1 MFVRECGRQEMKRS
15 HFTPQETMLLITD
28 RRKAELE
35 EKRRQSWHEIMWTR
49 HQFVPATRQGHL
61 VIMAAALPDLFRGR
75 KQASKYSDVDLSTL
89 PGISSAQEVSVVLER
104 CRRSIR
110 CLVRNKAEASKQI
123 KKALGES
130 TVVRS
135 GRASPKYLGTHRT
148 AT

>member
-1 MFVRECGRQEMKRS
+1 MKRS
-15 HFTPQETMLLITD
+15 HFTPRDSKLLITD

-35 EKRRQSWHEIMWTR
+35 EKRRQFWHEIMWTR

-61 VIMAAALPDLFRGR
+61 VIMTAALPDLFHGR

-89 PGISSAQEVSVVLER
+89 PGISSAQEVSVVLEP
-104 CRRSIR
+104 CRRAIR
-110 CLVRNKAEASKQI
+110 CLVRNKAEASKRI
-123 KKALGES
+123 KMALGES

-135 GRASPKYLGTHRT
+135 GQSSGEYLRAHGA